1 MKMAAASLILLG
13 GVALSPI
20 THAYGGSGGGGG
32 GSSCQEPSFT
42 DISPENATTVS
53 VLDRFSLVASDNT
66 DMQTLEIKVNGQLV
80 KPELTPQ
87 RSGATRAEVKVEPA
101 LNTPGKARITLRAKS
116 RDGCKPSSQST
127 SRSSPDRHRVFS
139 LRPRTRSRHGTPS
152 RASKVHEAWVSADS
166 DARPCDA
173 SMTSPSN
180 SGHFILRNNKDMPEA
195 DACGAR

>member
-20 THAYGGSGGGGG
+20 THAYGGGGGGGG

-42 DISPENATTVS
+42 NISPENATTVS

-66 DMQTLEIKVNGQLV
+66 DLQTLEIKLNGQLV

-116 RDGCKPSSQST
+116 RDGCEAFQPIYVEIKP
-127 SRSSPDRHRVFS
+127 
-139 LRPRTRSRHGTPS
+139 
-152 RASKVHEAWVSADS
+152 
-166 DARPCDA
+166 
-173 SMTSPSN
+173 
-180 SGHFILRNNKDMPEA
+180 
-195 DACGAR
+195 

>member
-13 GVALSPI
+13 GVALSPM
-20 THAYGGSGGGGG
+20 THADGGGGGGGG

-42 DISPENATTVS
+42 NISPENATTVS

-66 DMQTLEIKVNGQLV
+66 DLQTLEIKVNGQLV

-116 RDGCKPSSQST
+116 RDGCEAFQPIYVEIKP
-127 SRSSPDRHRVFS
+127 
-139 LRPRTRSRHGTPS
+139 
-152 RASKVHEAWVSADS
+152 
-166 DARPCDA
+166 
-173 SMTSPSN
+173 
-180 SGHFILRNNKDMPEA
+180 
-195 DACGAR
+195 